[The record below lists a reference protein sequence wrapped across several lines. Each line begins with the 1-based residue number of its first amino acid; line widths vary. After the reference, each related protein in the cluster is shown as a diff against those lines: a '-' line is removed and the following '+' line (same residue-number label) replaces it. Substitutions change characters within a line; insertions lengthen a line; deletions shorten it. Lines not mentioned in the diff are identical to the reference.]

1 MSLSFFLYFIPPTWA
16 LTHALNGR
24 EPLAPSESLLEH
36 TNRIFRVA
44 RLHKRQDSP
53 TSRQRPERYTCRFW
67 AHLFPIINE
76 LPIRKIKEKSLC
88 SWNLDGCAPPIESI
102 KCNCSRDVVIYVLY
116 LRWHWWGLNYV
127 KLLKILMKRQTKNN
141 DKIIKIVWN
150 SASCDRLERVG
161 NILRV
166 SRIFEMISFSLAA

>member
-1 MSLSFFLYFIPPTWA
+1 MWRRNLCLGTWGKLNSILRLFVCMSLSLSFYISSSPTSA

-24 EPLAPSESLLEH
+24 KPLAPSESLLEH

-53 TSRQRPERYTCRFW
+53 TSRQRPERYTCRIW

-88 SWNLDGCAPPIESI
+88 SWNLGGCAPPIESI
-102 KCNCSRDVVIYVLY
+102 KYNCSRDVVIYVLY
-116 LRWHWWGLNYV
+116 SLT
-127 KLLKILMKRQTKNN
+127 LMR
-141 DKIIKIVWN
+141 IKFVQSSIKHKP
-150 SASCDRLERVG
+150 CFKTRLFC
-161 NILRV
+161 LQ
-166 SRIFEMISFSLAA
+166 ISNQCVLYFIW